1 MTLILTFCTIEF
13 FLEGKNLEGNYS
25 INLYYKSKLHA
36 IFLWFEIY
44 MDNQRAIVLN
54 FNLLIKRKKD
64 INLFVILNHEIWL
77 TWIWVNFY
85 FCCLQNNL
93 FNHHFLSSCFWE
105 LQYVNLSFSLLT
117 NLYSHQ
123 LLYFFFN
130 FLNK

>member
-64 INLFVILNHEIWL
+64 INLFVILNHEI
-77 TWIWVNFY
+77 
-85 FCCLQNNL
+85 
-93 FNHHFLSSCFWE
+93 
-105 LQYVNLSFSLLT
+105 
-117 NLYSHQ
+117 
-123 LLYFFFN
+123 
-130 FLNK
+130 